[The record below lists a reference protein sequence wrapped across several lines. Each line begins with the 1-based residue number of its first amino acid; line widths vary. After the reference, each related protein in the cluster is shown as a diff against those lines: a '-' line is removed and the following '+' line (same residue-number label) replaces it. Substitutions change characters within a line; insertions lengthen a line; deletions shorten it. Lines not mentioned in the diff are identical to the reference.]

1 MNLIGA
7 IGLSE
12 LYFRRIRIY
21 LKYRSTYNG
30 ESPRIIII
38 QSYCEKLVKYM
49 INVSWIIQAK
59 ISDKDIK
66 I

>member
-30 ESPRIIII
+30 ESLRIVII
-38 QSYCEKLVKYM
+38 QSYCEKLVSYM
-49 INVSWIIQAK
+49 INASSII
-59 ISDKDIK
+59 
-66 I
+66 